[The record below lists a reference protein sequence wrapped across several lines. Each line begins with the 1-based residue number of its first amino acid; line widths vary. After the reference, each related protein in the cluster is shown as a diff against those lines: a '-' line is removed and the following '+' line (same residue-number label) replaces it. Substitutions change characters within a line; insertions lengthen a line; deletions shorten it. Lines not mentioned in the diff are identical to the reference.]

1 MVPAAQVRRRG
12 SVGQL
17 AQAAMGQA
25 PRRRAAPSQ
34 LVVRRLVAQWVM
46 AEPMRLAPPSPP
58 GPVAVAAPRE
68 ARPAPVSRPIEPA
81 GPQTG
86 LPTPAGSQCC
96 SRVWAPNS
104 PAFAA
109 AAAGPRPG
117 SAAKPARTVVPAR

>member
-46 AEPMRLAPPSPP
+46 AEPMRLAPPSRP
-58 GPVAVAAPRE
+58 GPVAGAAPAE
-68 ARPAPVSRPIEPA
+68 ARPPASRQIEPA
-81 GPQTG
+81 APLTG
-86 LPTPAGSQCC
+86 RPMPAGS
-96 SRVWAPNS
+96 
-104 PAFAA
+104 
-109 AAAGPRPG
+109 
-117 SAAKPARTVVPAR
+117 